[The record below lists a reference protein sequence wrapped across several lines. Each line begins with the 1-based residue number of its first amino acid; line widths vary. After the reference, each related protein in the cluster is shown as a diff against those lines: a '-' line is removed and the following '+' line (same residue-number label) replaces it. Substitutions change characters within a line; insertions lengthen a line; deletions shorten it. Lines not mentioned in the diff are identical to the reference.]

1 MQPETTDIMTTA
13 ATTATA
19 TATTMTPEALYTFV
33 GYLLIVMLVG
43 LIAYIATRNLSD
55 YVLGGRSLGGPVAAL
70 SAGASDMSSW
80 LLMGLPGAI
89 YFTGLNQ
96 LWIAV
101 GLTVGAY
108 ICWKTVAK
116 PLRIYSQVA
125 KDSVTLPAYLDN
137 RFRDNSK
144 QIRAV
149 AAAATLIFFVFYIAA
164 GIYASGVLL
173 ERTFGLTYTQA
184 LWVGTAIIMLY
195 TSIGGFLAVSWTDFF
210 QGTLMLFCLLLVPF
224 FAMKNVGGWDIGVQ
238 KLLSIKPDFFDWS
251 QGVSFQKLLSLFSW
265 GLGYFGMPHILVRFM
280 SVKSVKEIP
289 LARMILMWWMSLSM
303 VGAILVGI
311 VGAIHFCDC
320 PLDNQET
327 VFMALS
333 EQVFS
338 PWIMGIILAAIL
350 SSSMCAV
357 DSQMLAASSALTEDV
372 YRSMFRK
379 RASQKELM
387 WIGRI
392 TVAIIALIAIYLA
405 RKPSQSVMDLVTFA
419 WAGLGATFGSAVVL
433 SLFWRRTT
441 QQGIVVGMLAGG
453 ITVIIWHG
461 LEWGAIMNAIL
472 PGTIISCLAIVSVS
486 LCTKQPKKAILD
498 EFDLVR
504 EYCRDPDKFD
514 QILLEKAQEKAE
526 KEHAREERLEKEK
539 SKHRKKQVTG
549 KGITYGK

>member
-1 MQPETTDIMTTA
+1 MQPETTDIVTSTVMNTA
-13 ATTATA
+13 Q
-19 TATTMTPEALYTFV
+19 TMSLGALYTFV

-70 SAGASDMSSW
+70 SAGASDMCSW
-80 LLMGLPGAI
+80 LLMGLPGAV
-89 YFTGLNQ
+89 YFAGLSQ

-101 GLTVGAY
+101 GLTFGAY
-108 ICWKTVAK
+108 VCWKTVAK

-149 AAAATLIFFVFYIAA
+149 AAAATLIFFAFYIAA
-164 GIYASGVLL
+164 GLYASGVLL

-195 TSIGGFLAVSWTDFF
+195 TSFGGFLAVSWTDFF
-210 QGTLMLFCLLLVPF
+210 QGTLMLFCLLLVPY
-224 FAMKNVGGWDIGVQ
+224 FAMRNYGGWDIGVQ
-238 KLLSIKPDFFDWS
+238 KLLSVKPDFFDWGK
-251 QGVSFQKLLSLFSW
+251 GVSFQKLLSLFSW

-303 VGAILVGI
+303 VGAILVGL

-320 PLDNQET
+320 ALDNQET

-357 DSQMLAASSALTEDV
+357 DSQMLAASSALTEDF

-387 WIGRI
+387 WVGRL
-392 TVAIIALIAIYLA
+392 TVAIIALVAIYLA

-419 WAGLGATFGSAVVL
+419 WAGLGATFGASVVL

-441 QQGIVVGMLAGG
+441 QKGVVCGMLAGG
-453 ITVIIWHG
+453 ITVIIWQG
-461 LEWGAIMNAIL
+461 LEWGAMMNAIL
-472 PGTIISCLAIVSVS
+472 PGSILSCLVIVIVS
-486 LCTKQPKKAILD
+486 LCTKHPKKEILD

-504 EYCRDPDKFD
+504 EYCREPDKFD
-514 QILLEKAQEKAE
+514 QMLEEKAQAKAEKAEAKAE
-526 KEHAREERLEKEK
+526 KEKTK
-539 SKHRKKQVTG
+539 QGKKHVTG
-549 KGITYGK
+549 KVIHHRT